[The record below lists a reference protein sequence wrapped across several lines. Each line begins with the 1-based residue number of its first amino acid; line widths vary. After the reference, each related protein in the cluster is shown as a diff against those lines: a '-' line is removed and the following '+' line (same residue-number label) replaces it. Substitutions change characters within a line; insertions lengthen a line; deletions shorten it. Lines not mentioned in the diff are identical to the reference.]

1 LLDAVHSPN
10 KRSRA
15 GESIETAQLD
25 GQIRPTALNRALE
38 IYESKALEVLS
49 S

>member
-1 LLDAVHSPN
+1 MSGV
-10 KRSRA
+10 
-15 GESIETAQLD
+15 E
-25 GQIRPTALNRALE
+25 GQIRPTALNHAVE